1 MPRVAD
7 SSSPPAPLAPRWVS
21 CAACLAGMSLLPSL
35 VLGVSFGR
43 AHAGSLLVSPI
54 FAVLFL
60 ACLEALLTGR
70 CRSNVTDCIVRA
82 ASALRGPRPPDQ
94 KDGPT

>member
-1 MPRVAD
+1 MPRFAN
-7 SSSPPAPLAPRWVS
+7 SSSPPVPLAPRWVT

-35 VLGVSFGR
+35 VLGVSFGH

-54 FAVLFL
+54 FAILFL

-82 ASALRGPRPPDQ
+82 ASALRSARPPDETS
-94 KDGPT
+94 DPP